1 MTEAPVP
8 PRQPG
13 SALEDVLPTAID
25 VLGDPRGFFSSMP
38 REGGYDAPGIFAAV
52 MLVAYAV
59 VVALFTLLRLQLVG
73 VLVSLIVLPIVSAI
87 GLLIASAV
95 VLFLS
100 RALGSDA
107 TFESSFRIVAYSS
120 ALLPIQAVA
129 LLIPYLPILVQAY
142 GFYLLIVGV
151 IAVHRVEEQKAW
163 RVLGSVAAVMLV
175 FSLFGTM
182 AARRVTPQIDRVGR
196 QLEKSADDLNRATDK
211 FRRELDRATDQMRQE
226 PASPR

>member
-1 MTEAPVP
+1 MTEVPVP

-38 REGGYDAPGIFAAV
+38 REGGYEAPGIFAAV
-52 MLVAYAV
+52 MLAVYAAVA
-59 VVALFTLLRLQLVG
+59 ALFSLLQLQLVA
-73 VLVSLIVLPIVSAI
+73 VLVSLIVIPVVGAI

-120 ALLPIQAVA
+120 ALLPIQVVA

-142 GFYLLIVGV
+142 GFYLLIIGV
-151 IAVHRVEEQKAW
+151 IAVHKVEEQKAW
-163 RVLGSVAAVMLV
+163 TVLGSIAAVLLI

-182 AARRVTPQIDRVGR
+182 ATRRVAPQIGR
-196 QLEKSADDLNRATDK
+196 LGQELEKSAEELNRATDK
-211 FRRELDRATDQMRQE
+211 FSRELDRATDQMRQE
-226 PASPR
+226 PPAAP